1 MLIYHVILS
10 LKPYFHKSYDIVID
24 FTHTSSENRFR
35 TEFLQK
41 WFVVLPQV
49 AFEQVN
55 N

>member
-1 MLIYHVILS
+1 MILS